1 MTLKHPMPTIRHN
14 PQRSTINHN
23 KLTNYPPQCIPHTYG
38 CTIANTV
45 GRAQERLRR
54 AGPQRPAIASSMAD
68 MAFTEGAPTAAAEEL
83 AAPRHRGASEE
94 ACLN

>member
-38 CTIANTV
+38 CTIANIRRH
-45 GRAQERLRR
+45 GR
-54 AGPQRPAIASSMAD
+54 
-68 MAFTEGAPTAAAEEL
+68 PTIGCPSL
-83 AAPRHRGASEE
+83 PAAPRRLNRGPYSGARWSMYCV
-94 ACLN
+94 CLLSVIGCARLAWTKPRQ

>member
-38 CTIANTV
+38 CTIANT
-45 GRAQERLRR
+45 RSTQMSCLSLL
-54 AGPQRPAIASSMAD
+54 SSY
-68 MAFTEGAPTAAAEEL
+68 
-83 AAPRHRGASEE
+83 
-94 ACLN
+94 

>member
-38 CTIANTV
+38 CTIANYWVSIIT
-45 GRAQERLRR
+45 GCTPEAQQGAVQWCKVEYVLRLFAKRDWLCSTCLDK
-54 AGPQRPAIASSMAD
+54 AASID
-68 MAFTEGAPTAAAEEL
+68 HL
-83 AAPRHRGASEE
+83 VQ
-94 ACLN
+94 

>member
-38 CTIANTV
+38 CTIANITCQNNGARV
-45 GRAQERLRR
+45 SYGLYAGEREGRAHEKNEGESEQSEV
-54 AGPQRPAIASSMAD
+54 MAK
-68 MAFTEGAPTAAAEEL
+68 
-83 AAPRHRGASEE
+83 
-94 ACLN
+94 

>member
-38 CTIANTV
+38 CTIANNHALQPPIV
-45 GRAQERLRR
+45 ASARAVR
-54 AGPQRPAIASSMAD
+54 
-68 MAFTEGAPTAAAEEL
+68 T
-83 AAPRHRGASEE
+83 
-94 ACLN
+94 

>member
-38 CTIANTV
+38 CTIANTPTTLCCQLCH
-45 GRAQERLRR
+45 RAPLHWCSRTTRTC
-54 AGPQRPAIASSMAD
+54 AG
-68 MAFTEGAPTAAAEEL
+68 
-83 AAPRHRGASEE
+83 
-94 ACLN
+94 C

>member
-38 CTIANTV
+38 CTIANNGLRCSDV
-45 GRAQERLRR
+45 GHL
-54 AGPQRPAIASSMAD
+54 
-68 MAFTEGAPTAAAEEL
+68 
-83 AAPRHRGASEE
+83 PR
-94 ACLN
+94 

>member
-38 CTIANTV
+38 CTIANMPLLLLPHSLSPVQIPTPTV
-45 GRAQERLRR
+45 TARPRRTAGRGRRKPLRAVR
-54 AGPQRPAIASSMAD
+54 WWR
-68 MAFTEGAPTAAAEEL
+68 
-83 AAPRHRGASEE
+83 
-94 ACLN
+94 

>member
-38 CTIANTV
+38 CTIANMARYRW
-45 GRAQERLRR
+45 GEA
-54 AGPQRPAIASSMAD
+54 ASD
-68 MAFTEGAPTAAAEEL
+68 VAEKD
-83 AAPRHRGASEE
+83 
-94 ACLN
+94 

>member
-38 CTIANTV
+38 CTIANTPTQTRWCGYQTPIALTNSTCFSLASGLV
-45 GRAQERLRR
+45 NTSAIILLVLRYSR
-54 AGPQRPAIASSMAD
+54 
-68 MAFTEGAPTAAAEEL
+68 
-83 AAPRHRGASEE
+83 
-94 ACLN
+94 